1 MNQSATTIFYAA
13 ALALGLSLVIA
24 TAFHA
29 THMICEGDWTGD
41 ATRGEAMLRG
51 FAGLVRSPL
60 HLMISVLPLWIGWT
74 LLLLSAADRA
84 IPPVVGLGTVLL
96 SMLGTLFF
104 YAFAVPRIDCATF
117 SDRAM
122 IWRISGLFL
131 FVAFLL
137 LLPRLWRRG

>member
-1 MNQSATTIFYAA
+1 MTAFYAA

-29 THMICEGDWTGD
+29 THMLCEGDWTGA
-41 ATRGEAMLRG
+41 ATRGEAMIRG
-51 FAGLVRSPL
+51 FAGLLSSPF
-60 HLMISVLPLWIGWT
+60 HLLISVLPLWIGWT
-74 LLLLSAADRA
+74 LLLLSAANRA

-96 SMLGTLFF
+96 SILGTLFF
-104 YAFAVPRIDCATF
+104 YAFAVPRIDCANF

-122 IWRISGLFL
+122 MWRIGGLFL

-137 LLPRLWRRG
+137 LLPKLWRRS